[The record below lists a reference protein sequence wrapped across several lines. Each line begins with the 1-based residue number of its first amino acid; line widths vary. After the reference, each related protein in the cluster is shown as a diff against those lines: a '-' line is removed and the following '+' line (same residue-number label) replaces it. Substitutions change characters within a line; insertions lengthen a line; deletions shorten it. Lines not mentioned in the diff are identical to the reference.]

1 MCKTLKSYINVD
13 VDVDVDVDEYNQIA
27 SVMKCFRKPAK
38 WMFFGGKRIHH
49 ESRKHQVPIIQP
61 KRLAALHAKI

>member
-38 WMFFGGKRIHH
+38 
-49 ESRKHQVPIIQP
+49 
-61 KRLAALHAKI
+61 